1 MSGVAVG
8 VLLAGLGVLPEP
20 GSASQQDSRPVQLAD
35 VLVTARRGSTDMV
48 PEREVG
54 PAEIDALGLWSAGEL
69 ISRLVSIYG
78 ESQPPVIIVN
88 GRRVANPRLYYDLPP
103 DAVSRVEILPQGSAA
118 AFGGPPASRTIN
130 LVLERRAVS
139 RDGDARI
146 RAPTAG
152 GFTGVDVTGRVNRLV
167 DLDITGGT
175 LAAARTTAL
184 WADERGG
191 LRVPNPEGSATLRP
205 ATRRVS
211 GQVSVGRMLGDWSA
225 SLQASAYSNESLSVS
240 RERYEPSASRST
252 ETGVGVVMGLSGQ
265 WSDWTVLGNVR
276 GHVSDVRREGHIKLE
291 SLVQTVGV
299 DGSAT
304 RRFSGWTVE
313 PATLSFDS
321 GFVESR
327 IDNRGLTAG
336 RETAQTAFW
345 SAQMLAPLVRR
356 DAQATAID
364 FALSVGRQISDSGG
378 GSTMQVGLVGR
389 FGPKVR
395 ANAAWRHT
403 TAAAAELDR
412 LAPVGDGIPIV
423 VYDFR
428 TRQTVRVE
436 TIEGGNPN
444 LRPTT
449 EEAIDLGLALG
460 PFGPLGV
467 QSVLSFSTRHGTD
480 GVVRDLAVTA
490 ANESRYPGRFERDI
504 DGRLTRIDR
513 RPINLAG
520 FSSSEAALT
529 LTASLPPNTWIAVP
543 VRLQAR
549 YSRRLEDEMSLDP
562 ASGSL
567 DRLAG
572 DNGGRAPENVLV
584 EMSAAQG
591 RWSLNLSARWEAG
604 YRARQTAGQDQAGD
618 LVLASSSSVDVRLG
632 WTLPLPS
639 SAISADTRR
648 SAGGTRVDLAIEN
661 LADSRRQA
669 RTADGTPAWSGYE
682 IDPVGRVVRLS
693 LSQRF

>member
-20 GSASQQDSRPVQLAD
+20 GFAPQQDSPVQLAD
-35 VLVTARRGSTDMV
+35 VVVTARRGSTDIA

-69 ISRLVSIYG
+69 ISRLGSIYG

-118 AFGGPPASRTIN
+118 AFGGPPTSRTIN
-130 LVLERRAVS
+130 LVLERRFTS

-152 GFTGVDVTGRVNRLV
+152 GFTGLDFTGRASRLV

-175 LAAARTTAL
+175 LAGARTTAL
-184 WADERGG
+184 WADERAD
-191 LRVPNPEGSATLRP
+191 LRLPSSEGSATLRP
-205 ATRRVS
+205 ATRRIS
-211 GQVSVGRMLGDWSA
+211 GQVSVGRTIGDWSA

-240 RERYEPSASRST
+240 RERYEPSASRSA
-252 ETGVGVVMGLSGQ
+252 ETAVGVLIGLSGQ
-265 WSDWTVLGNVR
+265 WSDWNVLGNVR
-276 GHVSDVRREGHIKLE
+276 GHVSDVRREGRINLE

-327 IDNRGLTAG
+327 TDTRGLTAQ
-336 RETAQTAFW
+336 RETAQTGFW
-345 SAQMLAPLVRR
+345 TAQMLAPLVRR
-356 DAQATAID
+356 EAHATAMD
-364 FALSVGRQISDSGG
+364 LALSVGRQIGDSGG
-378 GSTMQVGLVGR
+378 GSTMQVGLVGG

-403 TAAAAELDR
+403 TAAPAELDR

-428 TRQTVRVE
+428 TGHTVRVE

-467 QSVLSFSTRHGTD
+467 QTVLSFSTRHGTD

-490 ANESRYPGRFERDI
+490 ANENRYPGRFERDI

-520 FSSSEAALT
+520 FSSTEIALT
-529 LTASLPPNTWIAVP
+529 LTASLPPNTWVPVP

-549 YSRRLEDEMSLDP
+549 YGRRLEDEMTLDP
-562 ASGSL
+562 ASGTL

-604 YRARQTAGQDQAGD
+604 YRARQTAGHDQAED
-618 LVLASSSSVDVRLG
+618 LVLASSSSVDVKLG

-639 SAISADTRR
+639 SAISADARR
-648 SAGGTRVDLAIEN
+648 PAGGTRLELAIEN

-669 RTADGTPAWSGYE
+669 RAADGTPAWRGHE
-682 IDPVGRVVRLS
+682 IDPVGRVVRLR